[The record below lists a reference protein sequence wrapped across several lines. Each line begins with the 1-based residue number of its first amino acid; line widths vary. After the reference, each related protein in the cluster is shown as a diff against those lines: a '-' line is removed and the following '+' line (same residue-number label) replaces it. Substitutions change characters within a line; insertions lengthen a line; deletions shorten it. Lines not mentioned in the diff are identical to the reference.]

1 MDGPDN
7 AAVNRPVIGHL
18 HVGLLVL
25 AALVGVESMG
35 IPLPGETALIAAAV
49 LAQKGRFPIST
60 VLLVAAGAAIVGDN
74 LGYLLGRKGG
84 RWLLERP
91 GFLLDQRRR
100 VLERGEA
107 FFARHGSRAVFLG
120 RWVPFAR
127 YTAAWLAGTHRMPWP
142 TFLLWNALGAV
153 AWAASIGLLGFFLG
167 AATERLFGELSVVG
181 IAVVLS
187 ALFVISLLVFR
198 RESSPRKQRI
208 RRQEGT

>member
-1 MDGPDN
+1 LDGPDN